1 MNKHGHSQGF
11 FETLGALAGS
21 RQRENQLSRTF
32 KACFDHSQVFRTR
45 VLALLARTCDLKL
58 SPHAEWECDAE
69 VGHRSGGRMDMVLRS
84 PGQPRLILE
93 SKVESVLA
101 LAQLKRYGPN
111 RSRGHHLVAVTKYR
125 PEVPRRELRRAAIRS
140 IRWQDVHRALTNA
153 PVTGGVDRFVAEA
166 FTGYLEGQEMA
177 YRSTL
182 SPMNLKRAGAL
193 LAVCAAQSPNT
204 RALSASRAFGAL
216 DSLAQLL
223 LDLTFDARDEFPQ
236 FAKWSRRGPF
246 YSRSDGQ
253 PTLHAGLRHGRRKSA
268 DYRDVSWGFSI
279 GKGGALRFSVWSTS
293 GANGR
298 PEESRPVA
306 VTTMMS
312 RGGVLDHD
320 GVWGVLREEI
330 RSRRAR
336 LTR

>member
-1 MNKHGHSQGF
+1 ML
-11 FETLGALAGS
+11 T
-21 RQRENQLSRTF
+21 
-32 KACFDHSQVFRTR
+32 
-45 VLALLARTCDLKL
+45 
-58 SPHAEWECDAE
+58 
-69 VGHRSGGRMDMVLRS
+69 
-84 PGQPRLILE
+84 
-93 SKVESVLA
+93 
-101 LAQLKRYGPN
+101 LAQLKKYRPN

-140 IRWQDVHRALTNA
+140 IRWQDVHRVLTDG
-153 PVTGGVDRFVAEA
+153 PVPGGVDRFVAQA

-193 LAVCAAQSPNT
+193 LAVSAAQQPNT

-223 LDLTFDARDEFPQ
+223 LDLTFDAREQSPR

-279 GKGGALRFSVWSTS
+279 GKGAVLRFSVWSTI
-293 GANGR
+293 GAEGV
-298 PEESRPVA
+298 PKESRPIP

-312 RGGVLDHD
+312 RGGALDHD
-320 GVWGVLREEI
+320 GVWSVLREEL
-330 RSRRAR
+330 RTRHAR